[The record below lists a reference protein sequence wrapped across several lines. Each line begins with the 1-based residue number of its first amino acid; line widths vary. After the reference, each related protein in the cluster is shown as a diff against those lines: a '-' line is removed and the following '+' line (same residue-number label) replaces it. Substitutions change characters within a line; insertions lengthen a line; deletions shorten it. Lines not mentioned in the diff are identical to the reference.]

1 MSVDSQLCH
10 VLLSKLT
17 AGATYDITV
26 RSLLET
32 LESEPITASVTT
44 GLRKTRTFC
53 VFGLILWSLM
63 TYSCF
68 PKVPDSPTELKVLNI
83 TDNKALLVWKPSQ
96 AKVDSYILSYG
107 SSKCKLGALDCL
119 G

>member
-1 MSVDSQLCH
+1 MCNMLSGQYKLYNFPFSTFYDFIMRYLCFHAAGEGGSMSVDSQLCH

-53 VFGLILWSLM
+53 V
-63 TYSCF
+63 C
-68 PKVPDSPTELKVLNI
+68 V
-83 TDNKALLVWKPSQ
+83 
-96 AKVDSYILSYG
+96 
-107 SSKCKLGALDCL
+107 
-119 G
+119 